1 MTIHMTTY
9 GSSNAS
15 IASHTTK
22 SSSVTTTTPS
32 FTQEM
37 YSDPEMRPYL
47 RAYYEKAYAPIRER
61 IAAMREEGYEPVTFE
76 GSNGTAA
83 TEISADQYEAMIPDF
98 DSWLDSQKTIVPKLR
113 SSQEQMLE
121 HARER
126 VRRAE
131 QTSPDDQSDVRA
143 IFSVG
148 DQILGYMD
156 KYGGMAS
163 HNIGGYLRTFD
174 IQANELG
181 LTGQA
186 RIDYVTD
193 AISRRYPD
201 VEITTYSNQNAPTE
215 RQFKQRWYPH
225 HDVDQAYQTELTEAR
240 EALARAEEIYRK
252 QQSNIREMQSF
263 LLGLMERDA

>member
-1 MTIHMTTY
+1 MTIQMNEY
-9 GSSNAS
+9 GGGNSS

-32 FTQEM
+32 FTEEM

-47 RAYYEKAYAPIRER
+47 REYYEKAYAPIRER
-61 IAAMREEGYEPVTFE
+61 IAAMREDGYNQVTVKD
-76 GSNGTAA
+76 SNGSLA

-98 DSWLDSQKTIVPKLR
+98 ESWLDSQKTIVPKLR
-113 SSQEQMLE
+113 SSQEDMLE

-126 VRRAE
+126 VSRAE

-143 IFSVG
+143 VFSIG

-181 LTGQA
+181 LQGQA
-186 RIDYVTD
+186 RINYITD
-193 AISRRYPD
+193 AVSRRYPD
-201 VEITTYSNQNAPTE
+201 VEITTYNNQNAPTE
-215 RQFKQRWYPH
+215 REFMQRWYPH
-225 HDVDQAYQTELTEAR
+225 HNVEEAYQNELAEAR
-240 EALARAEEIYRK
+240 EALVRQEEIFRK
-252 QQSNIREMQSF
+252 QQSNIREMHNF
-263 LLGLMERDA
+263 LLGLMEQNA

>member
-1 MTIHMTTY
+1 MTIHMNAY
-9 GSSNAS
+9 GSGNAS
-15 IASHTTK
+15 IASQTTK

-76 GSNGTAA
+76 GSNEAAA

-143 IFSVG
+143 IFSVR

-225 HDVDQAYQTELTEAR
+225 HDVDQAYQTELNEAR

-263 LLGLMERDA
+263 LLGLMEQGA